1 MTTAT
6 ETVQLRRIVN
16 LKPFLDAVTYCK
28 KDSANYDGHVSNLEA
43 AKIHAAKYE
52 EVKAAASAIG
62 YSLNAYPIR
71 TMTGQM
77 AKGTAWVKKVDGK
90 TTFLPYENLLPR
102 LGVDLSNLPAIND

>member
-1 MTTAT
+1 MTTNN

-28 KDSANYDGHVSNLEA
+28 KDSANYDGYVSNLEA

-52 EVKAAASAIG
+52 EVKAAARAIG
-62 YSLNAYPIR
+62 YELNAYPIR
-71 TMTGQM
+71 TTAGRMGE
-77 AKGTAWVKKVDGK
+77 GTAWVKKVDGK

-102 LGVDLSNLPAIND
+102 LGVDLSSLPQIND